1 MLGFAGQCFIA
12 ELPLSFLV
20 FILHIISNVRNLL
33 NDLLV
38 ASKLKYIREESSHK
52 LKNINVNEAFISMEE
67 MNEIDKELNVD

>member
-38 ASKLKYIREESSHK
+38 ASKLKYIQESQVIN
-52 LKNINVNEAFISMEE
+52 LKI
-67 MNEIDKELNVD
+67 